1 MEKFAIGALLGMLGG
16 ALLVSNNYKMR
27 ALVKKSQQ
35 EVQDKFDEI
44 LDKKLGDMD
53 EYSQPLEQEQKK
65 KKK

>member
-35 EVQDKFDEI
+35 EVQEKFDTI
-44 LDKKLGDMD
+44 LDKKLGEMD
-53 EYSQPLEQEQKK
+53 ELTQTDEAETKK

>member
-35 EVQDKFDEI
+35 EVQDKFDQI
-44 LDKKLGDMD
+44 LDKKLGEM
-53 EYSQPLEQEQKK
+53 EELTQPPEEETKK
-65 KKK
+65 RKK